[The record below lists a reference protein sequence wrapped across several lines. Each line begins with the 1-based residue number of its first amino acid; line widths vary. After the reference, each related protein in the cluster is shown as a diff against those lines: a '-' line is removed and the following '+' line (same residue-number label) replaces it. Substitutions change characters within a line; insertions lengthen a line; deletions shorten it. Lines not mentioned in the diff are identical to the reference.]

1 MKIERNFDFDFDFF
15 YVHVFENEAN
25 NKLNATNES
34 YVRRD
39 VCWLQM
45 KEYKYHNFERNFG
58 IQLELAIEK
67 SWLSW
72 LKNIMSWLNIF
83 NQTEWA
89 GAFLF

>member
-39 VCWLQM
+39 VC
-45 KEYKYHNFERNFG
+45 
-58 IQLELAIEK
+58 
-67 SWLSW
+67 
-72 LKNIMSWLNIF
+72 
-83 NQTEWA
+83 
-89 GAFLF
+89 